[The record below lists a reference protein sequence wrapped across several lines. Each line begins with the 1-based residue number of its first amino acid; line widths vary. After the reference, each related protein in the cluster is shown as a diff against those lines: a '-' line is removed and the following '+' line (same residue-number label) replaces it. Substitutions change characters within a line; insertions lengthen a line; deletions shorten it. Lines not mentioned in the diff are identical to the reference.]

1 MRGCGAS
8 VGAQRMIFK
17 INLAENPT
25 ELWQLRRDLH
35 VCISRLHGLAEATE
49 RIYKLL
55 AGFVGWIAPAQLV
68 RI

>member
-1 MRGCGAS
+1 
-8 VGAQRMIFK
+8 MIFK